1 MVSDTAPG
9 LRRAPRPGTTPMPP
23 APGPAQASDR
33 PHTPGLAQTSH
44 APAPAQT
51 HTPGRAV
58 HAPEPVQT
66 HTPGQAWHAPEP
78 AQTHTPGRAVHAPEP
93 VQTAHAAGPM
103 RVPGLAHAPTAAPS
117 APTVPAHMLP
127 HRTPA
132 QLLTIARQGLAE
144 AAQTRPEGLRY
155 AAAHLA
161 ALRAAAAVHA
171 ARARPAAPSSRRSR
185 VTSVWTLLALVAP
198 DFSDWAG
205 YFALGAGKRAA
216 AEAGIPRV
224 VSSREAD
231 DLLRA
236 AEQFV
241 AVVES
246 SLGLSYQPPLDQA
259 AFTTSPSG
267 ARAA

>member
-1 MVSDTAPG
+1 MASNTAPG
-9 LRRAPRPGTTPMPP
+9 LMP
-23 APGPAQASDR
+23 APGQGLPGPRTPSSRTPSTRASS
-33 PHTPGLAQTSH
+33 PGMPGSA
-44 APAPAQT
+44 APGFGAP
-51 HTPGRAV
+51 G
-58 HAPEPVQT
+58 
-66 HTPGQAWHAPEP
+66 
-78 AQTHTPGRAVHAPEP
+78 
-93 VQTAHAAGPM
+93 AGPA
-103 RVPGLAHAPTAAPS
+103 VPVPAHAPTAAARAE

-127 HRTPA
+127 QRTPA

-144 AAQTRPEGLRY
+144 AARTRPDGLRY

-161 ALRAAAAVHA
+161 ALRAAAAVLA

-185 VTSVWTLLALVAP
+185 VTSVWSLLVLVAP
-198 DFSDWAG
+198 EFGEWAN

-224 VSSREAD
+224 VSPREAD

-246 SLGLSYQPPLDQA
+246 SLGLSYQPPLA
-259 AFTTSPSG
+259 A
-267 ARAA
+267 